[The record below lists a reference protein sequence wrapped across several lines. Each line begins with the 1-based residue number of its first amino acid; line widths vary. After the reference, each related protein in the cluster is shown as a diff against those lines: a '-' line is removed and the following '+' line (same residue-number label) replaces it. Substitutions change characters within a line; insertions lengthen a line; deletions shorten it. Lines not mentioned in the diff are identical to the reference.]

1 MQKIKEIEEYS
12 RKEDQIVV
20 PIQYKPLPTLNHT
33 IDPIYNCEAFLCSLG
48 LKNINDD
55 KSKIRLL
62 KSADSDFIRMLAFLD
77 CQSSFRSVNVGVLYV
92 GEGQFTETEILHNK
106 KGSESYEEF
115 ISLL

>member
-12 RKEDQIVV
+12 KKEDQIVV

-48 LKNINDD
+48 LKNINEE
-55 KSKIRLL
+55 KSKIHLL
-62 KSADSDFIRMLAFLD
+62 KSADNDFKRMLAFLD
-77 CQSSFRSVNVGVLYV
+77 SQSSFRSVNVGVLYV
-92 GEGQFTETEILHNK
+92 GEGQFTETEILHNR